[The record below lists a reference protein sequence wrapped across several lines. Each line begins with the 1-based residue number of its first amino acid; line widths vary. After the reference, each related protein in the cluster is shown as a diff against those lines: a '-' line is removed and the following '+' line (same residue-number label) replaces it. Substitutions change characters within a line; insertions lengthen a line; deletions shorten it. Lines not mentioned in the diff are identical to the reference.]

1 MKKNLQIIL
10 IFFALISIGVAAAK
24 KKEPLRLPSIALT
37 LNDGSVINGFL
48 KSNLHYI
55 NKDISVSETVDG
67 KKEKYKLTDI
77 DSLVV
82 TYLDGEKMTLRPI
95 YVWNGFFKK
104 VDKTPVLANLCYSSD
119 KMTCYMVPG
128 RYEKTTAA
136 VPSNYFQSS
145 TTRKDAWLYYMQIKD
160 NGDRISLLYTYIP
173 SKKIPKV
180 KSILSDIK
188 NNFEKEDF
196 KLIKETIESEGVTA
210 DELIDKPWTVLEI
223 LERKK

>member
-1 MKKNLQIIL
+1 MKKILFIL
-10 IFFALISIGVAAAK
+10 IIYALIGTDVAAAK
-24 KKEPLRLPSIALT
+24 KKEEIQLPTITLT
-37 LNDGSVINGFL
+37 LNDGSVINGL
-48 KSNLHYI
+48 LRSNLHYI
-55 NKDISVSETVDG
+55 KKNISVSETADG
-67 KKEKYKLTDI
+67 KKEKYQLTDI

-82 TYLDGEKMTLRPI
+82 TYVDGEKMTLRPI

-104 VDKTPVLANLCYSSD
+104 VDKTPVLANVCYSSD

-136 VPSNYFQSS
+136 VPSNYFQST
-145 TTRKDAWLYYMQIKD
+145 TTRKNAWLYYKQIKK

-188 NNFEKEDF
+188 NNFEKEEF
-196 KLIKETIESEGVTA
+196 RFIKETIETEGVTA
-210 DELIDKPWTVLEI
+210 EELIDKPWRILKI
-223 LERKK
+223 LERKD